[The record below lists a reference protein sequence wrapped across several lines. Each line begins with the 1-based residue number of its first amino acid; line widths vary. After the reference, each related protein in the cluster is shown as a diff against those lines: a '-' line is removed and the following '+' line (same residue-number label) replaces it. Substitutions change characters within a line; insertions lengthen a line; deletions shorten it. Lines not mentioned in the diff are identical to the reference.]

1 MSPLARAL
9 PIALLAVLALP
20 SIAVA
25 DNAQLE
31 RGRYLVQI
39 SGCND
44 CHTSGYLMA
53 PGKVAERDWLKGD
66 NLGWYGPWGTTYPS
80 NLRLVMPKLS
90 ESQWLALARQ
100 ANFRPPMPNL
110 TLQRMT
116 DEDLLAI
123 YQLVKHLGPA
133 GEPAPMAL
141 PPGDMPEGPVVMFP
155 MPPKDR

>member
-1 MSPLARAL
+1 MRPLRTLL
-9 PIALLAVLALP
+9 PAALLAATPLIPQAQ
-20 SIAVA
+20 A
-25 DNAQLE
+25 DEQLIE

-53 PGKVAERDWLKGD
+53 PDKVPESDWLKGD
-66 NLGWYGPWGTTYPS
+66 SLGWYGPWGTTYPS
-80 NLRLVMPKLS
+80 NLRLVLPRLS
-90 ESQWLALARQ
+90 ESDWLTLAKN
-100 ANFRPPMPNL
+100 ANYRPPMPNQ

-116 DEDLLAI
+116 DDDLRAI

-133 GEPAPMAL
+133 GQPAPMAL

-155 MPPKDR
+155 MPRAAK

>member
-1 MSPLARAL
+1 MLPFRAL
-9 PIALLAVLALP
+9 LPAALLATLP
-20 SIAVA
+20 LTATQAAEDLV
-25 DNAQLE
+25 E

-44 CHTSGYLMA
+44 CHTAGYLIE
-53 PGKVAERDWLKGD
+53 PDKVPESDWLTGD

-80 NLRLVMPKLS
+80 NLRLAMNRLS
-90 ESQWLALARQ
+90 ESQWLAMARN
-100 ANFRPPMPNL
+100 ANFRPPMPNQ
-110 TLQRMT
+110 TLHRMT
-116 DEDLLAI
+116 DADLRAI

-155 MPPKDR
+155 MPPDTDE

>member
-53 PGKVAERDWLKGD
+53 PEKVAERDWLKGD

-116 DEDLLAI
+116 DEDLRAI